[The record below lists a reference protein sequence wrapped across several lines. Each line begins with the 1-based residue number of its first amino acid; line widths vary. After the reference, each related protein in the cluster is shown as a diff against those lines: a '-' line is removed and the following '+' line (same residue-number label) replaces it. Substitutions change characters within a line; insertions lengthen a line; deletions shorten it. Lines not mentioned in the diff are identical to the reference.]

1 MDIFDAVAS
10 RYSCRAFLP
19 TPVPEATVRDILE
32 RAARAPSGG
41 NVQPWRVHALAGTKL
56 EELRAIVHSRLDELP
71 RFEGAEYDIYPRDLK
86 QPYESRR
93 QRSGVMLYQSIG
105 VMREDRAGRYRQYAR
120 NFLFYDAPVGLFF
133 SIDRS
138 MGPPQ
143 WSDLGGYIQTVMLLA
158 RGHGLHACAQ
168 EAWTHLHKTVPLF
181 IGLSPSTLCSAAWP
195 WATPTRRRRSIHGA
209 RRAKRSIIMRR
220 LWASTASPQ
229 VISALLNFC
238 VQPAFTGARLGSRP
252 CRSSDT
258 SFPCSSRACW
268 QRRRGRR
275 AAAACLPDQGRA
287 ARRGRRAPRYPAG
300 RGGQDPACAWP
311 PRRTGARPAVPARRK
326 SCLRADTIA
335 RAVAK

>member
-19 TPVPEATVRDILE
+19 TPVPEATVRDILD

-56 EELRAIVHSRLDELP
+56 EELRAIVRSRLDELP

-86 QPYESRR
+86 EPYESRR
-93 QRSGVMLYQSIG
+93 QRSASMLYQSIG
-105 VMREDRAGRYRQYAR
+105 VTREDRAGRYRQYAR

-168 EAWTHLHKTVPLF
+168 EAWTHCTRPSR
-181 IGLSPSTLCSAAWP
+181 LSSAFPPSTLCSAAWP
-195 WATPTRRRRSIHGA
+195 WATPTRRRRSTHGA
-209 RRAKRSIIMRR
+209 RRAKP
-220 LWASTASPQ
+220 LDPFASFMGFDS
-229 VISALLNFC
+229 
-238 VQPAFTGARLGSRP
+238 
-252 CRSSDT
+252 
-258 SFPCSSRACW
+258 
-268 QRRRGRR
+268 
-275 AAAACLPDQGRA
+275 
-287 ARRGRRAPRYPAG
+287 
-300 RGGQDPACAWP
+300 
-311 PRRTGARPAVPARRK
+311 
-326 SCLRADTIA
+326 
-335 RAVAK
+335 